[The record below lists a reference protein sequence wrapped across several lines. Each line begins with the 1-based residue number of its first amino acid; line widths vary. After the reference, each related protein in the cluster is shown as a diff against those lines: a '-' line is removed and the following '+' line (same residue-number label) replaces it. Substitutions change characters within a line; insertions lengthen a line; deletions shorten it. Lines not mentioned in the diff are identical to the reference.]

1 MRKKNLTLILA
12 VILIICFF
20 LPYFSYASFQAS
32 GYDIVF
38 GKGGGMS
45 GATSSSER
53 YIWLVLPVSAL
64 LLVVDAL
71 LDLSIRDNLFFM
83 LFPLIGLLYIAFR
96 IWAAGAEVSGGASP
110 SVGDLMHVMGYGYW
124 ISVVAAVILPFTKD

>member
-96 IWAAGAEVSGGASP
+96 IWSWGAVASGTSP
-110 SVGDLMHVMGYGYW
+110 SMGEMMDVMGYGFW
-124 ISVVAAVILPFTKD
+124 ISVVAAVVLPFTKE